1 MNWIAKIIHGKADEF
16 AHARLVKFG
25 IGEHVG
31 PRAEL
36 RITSSRITF
45 KVDMDLEK
53 AILKT
58 YLATGPEGS
67 HKVKGSIITYDDR
80 REEFAALNMPLEFK
94 KKKKKGGTF
103 TFQAKINEQAARDD
117 IAALLDLAD
126 PETFYLLD
134 LSPKPAKKPWKLKT
148 KARPQK
154 PVADEEE
161 AKAPNFCTG
170 ALDNTD
176 EVKDYLFDELIPDVK
191 DKITEDVKSI
201 SVVNL
206 LHIEDI
212 EIPDDPNMSFKEK
225 RKQAKKR
232 GKLVRTIDIDG
243 EEHSFEYEF
252 FV

>member
-25 IGEHVG
+25 MGQHIG

-53 AILKT
+53 AMLET
-58 YLATGPEGS
+58 YLRTGPEGS
-67 HKVKGSIITYDDR
+67 HKVKGSIITYEDR

-94 KKKKKGGTF
+94 KKKKKGGAF
-103 TFQAKINEQAARDD
+103 TFQAKFNEQAPKED
-117 IAALLDLAD
+117 IHALLKIAD
-126 PETFYLLD
+126 SETFYLMN
-134 LSPKPAKKPWKLKT
+134 LSPKPAKQPWKLTT
-148 KARPQK
+148 KSRPQK
-154 PVADEEE
+154 PIAELED

-170 ALDNTD
+170 AFDNTD
-176 EVKDYLFDELIPDVK
+176 EVKETLFEELFPDAK
-191 DKITEDVKSI
+191 DKVTEDAKSI
-201 SVVNL
+201 KILNM
-206 LHIEDI
+206 LHIEEI
-212 EIPDDPNMSFKEK
+212 EIPKDPNMSFKEK

-232 GKLVRTIDIDG
+232 GKLVRTVDIDG
-243 EEHSFEYEF
+243 EEHTFEYEF